1 MEALY
6 DNIFRRKSTRNFN
19 MDILDEAS
27 LLRVSDIL
35 DHSPNLF
42 EGLNVKYHIIK
53 DGDGFSEKATGILGA
68 YTKVKAP
75 HYIVVS
81 STTQSGFRQA
91 VGYSIAHVI
100 LYMND
105 LGIAT
110 CITYPGVDKAIIEN
124 YAELEDEHE
133 PVLFIAFGNPENP
146 LELYPKPDYY
156 KRRSLKDIIV
166 QGPVKRKYKF
176 ILEAARL
183 APSSFNTQPWRF
195 SVDGNKIHLM
205 RVKLGFIKSKFFS
218 SLNKI
223 DMGIALAYV
232 IIAIKAKGMK
242 FKLVKESIPYKDME
256 YMITIEIKE

>member
-6 DNIFRRKSTRNFN
+6 ENIFRRRSTRNFN

-35 DHSPNLF
+35 HRAPNLF
-42 EGLNVKYHIIK
+42 EGLEVHFHIIR
-53 DGDGFSEKATGILGA
+53 DGSSFSEKATGIIGA

-75 HYIVVS
+75 HFIVVTS
-81 STTQSGFRQA
+81 KTQSGFRQA

-100 LYMND
+100 LAMND

-110 CITYPGVDKAIIEN
+110 CITYPGVDKSVIEKHVQ
-124 YAELEDEHE
+124 LEEEQE

-146 LELYPKPDYY
+146 LELYPKADYY
-156 KRRSLKDIIV
+156 KRRPLKDIII

-176 ILEAARL
+176 ILEAVRL

-195 SVDGNKIHLM
+195 SVDGNRIHLM
-205 RVKLGFIKSKFFS
+205 RVKLGFIKSKFFT

-223 DMGIALAYV
+223 DMGIALAYM
-232 IIAIKAKGMK
+232 IIAMKSKGMK
-242 FKLVKESIPYKDME
+242 FKLVKQSIPHTDME
-256 YMITIEIKE
+256 YMITIEIQE